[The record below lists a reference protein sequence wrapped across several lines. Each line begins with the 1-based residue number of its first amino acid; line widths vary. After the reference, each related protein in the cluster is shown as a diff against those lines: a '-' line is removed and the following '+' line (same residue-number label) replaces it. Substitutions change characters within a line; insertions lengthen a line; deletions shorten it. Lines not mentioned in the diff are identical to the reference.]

1 MVIAARL
8 RQALPHATVHVIAE
22 TAREFDDAVAG
33 RHAAVVGEDFDA
45 TPERVDV
52 AILRIGGY
60 EGKQRQGERIRS
72 ARNILGPTGTLFVLT
87 HTKRGSNGQL
97 AMMKETFTSAEIAAR
112 GGGGYRVLTAR
123 GTEKVPTPAEAPVPT
138 EELTVVVEEI
148 LGVQVR
154 FRTNEAVFS
163 KDRLDPG
170 TRLLLETLPDELP
183 GRVVDVGCG
192 YGPMGIVLARRHP
205 EIDVTML
212 DIDAQAVRLAQE
224 NVMLNDVAKNTR
236 VVLSDGLAALPGERF
251 GVALVHFPLHIA
263 RNALEELLQQV
274 RGALVSGGCLY
285 GVMLRAYELRPLVQR
300 VFGNVE
306 TLREVDGD
314 SQSSSYAILKAC
326 RSISSDSTRSGSRQD
341 HG

>member
-1 MVIAARL
+1 MNDVSNELDLLLPTLSPEVRSAAVLGSSSVVIAARL

-22 TAREFDDAVAG
+22 TAREFDDADAG
-33 RHAAVVGEDFDA
+33 RHAAVVGEVHAGLDGDA
-45 TPERVDV
+45 
-52 AILRIGGY
+52 
-60 EGKQRQGERIRS
+60 
-72 ARNILGPTGTLFVLT
+72 LT
-87 HTKRGSNGQL
+87 HTNRGSNGQL

-212 DIDAQAVRLAQE
+212 DIDAQAVRRILPR
-224 NVMLNDVAKNTR
+224 KPTR
-236 VVLSDGLAALPGERF
+236 T
-251 GVALVHFPLHIA
+251 
-263 RNALEELLQQV
+263 
-274 RGALVSGGCLY
+274 
-285 GVMLRAYELRPLVQR
+285 RP
-300 VFGNVE
+300 
-306 TLREVDGD
+306 
-314 SQSSSYAILKAC
+314 
-326 RSISSDSTRSGSRQD
+326 SRCP
-341 HG
+341 